1 MPGVNGGG
9 PIWSQLPNKD
19 PCGSPSHNSKD
30 DVKGR
35 ALAHVH
41 YAKTGHE
48 GGSPQI
54 SFQYRFLYVPITF
67 PLRSRT
73 LSIKQ
78 HSSSHAGGSH
88 TTWKQGC

>member
-54 SFQYRFLYVPITF
+54 SFQY
-67 PLRSRT
+67 
-73 LSIKQ
+73 
-78 HSSSHAGGSH
+78 SSHYVHEPSVSNSTRVHTQEVAIPHGSKVADYH
-88 TTWKQGC
+88 YTL